1 MQGNRENKEVTKKR
15 NALLWMEALER
26 LMRRCAKRDP
36 LQCSF
41 YRRMYWGANHVA
53 NPMGFLR

>member
-1 MQGNRENKEVTKKR
+1 MTKK